1 MIVVLT
7 GANTFLL
14 NNFLGKIVS
23 EFTEKSG
30 DSIERFD
37 AQELPNADGILDA
50 VRSISFLEPKKL
62 VIVRDFAQNKDVVL
76 KIEDIIKNTADSTDL
91 VLLDQKLDKRTS
103 MFKFLKKECDVR
115 SFDPLQPHELEKW
128 FALQANEF
136 GADISTQNIRFII
149 DRTGPNQQLL
159 HSELEKLTLHTKT
172 ITKEDIEMLVEPTPQ
187 SVVFEMLEALFSGD
201 ARKAH
206 ELYIDQRAQGEE
218 PQKLLAMITW
228 QLQQLTLAVFSPNKT
243 TASLTAL
250 GMSPYSAQK
259 TLKLAANISK
269 SDLKFFITE
278 LADID
283 MQSKTSADVESA
295 LAVYF
300 AEVTERLSN

>member
-14 NNFLGKIVS
+14 NRSLGEIVS
-23 EFTEKSG
+23 NFTENSG

-37 AQELPNADGILDA
+37 AQELSSADVVLDA

-76 KIEDIIKNTADSTDL
+76 KIEELIKNTADSTDL
-91 VLLDQKLDKRTS
+91 VLVDQKLDKRTS
-103 MFKFLKKECDVR
+103 MYKFLKKECDVR
-115 SFDPLQPHELEKW
+115 SFDALQPHELEKW
-128 FALQANEF
+128 FASQASEL

-159 HSELEKLTLHTKT
+159 YSELEKLTLHTSS
-172 ITKEDIEMLVEPTPQ
+172 ITKEVIEMLLEPTPQ

-243 TASLTAL
+243 IASLTAL

-259 TLKLAANISK
+259 TLKLATNISK

-300 AEVTERLSN
+300 AEVTERLKS

>member
-14 NNFLGKIVS
+14 NNSLRHIVS

-37 AQELPNADGILDA
+37 AQELSSVDGILDA

-76 KIEDIIKNTADSTDL
+76 KIEELINHTADSTEL
-91 VLLDQKLDKRTS
+91 VLVDQKLDRRTS
-103 MFKFLKKECDVR
+103 MYKFLKKECDVR
-115 SFDPLQPHELEKW
+115 SFDVLQPYELEKW
-128 FALQANEF
+128 FASQANEI
-136 GADISTQNIRFII
+136 GADITTQNIRFII

-159 HSELEKLTLHTKT
+159 YNELEKLTLHTKA
-172 ITKEDIEMLVEPTPQ
+172 ITKEVIEMLVEPTPQ
-187 SVVFEMLEALFSGD
+187 SVVFEMLEALFSGA

-228 QLQQLTLAVFSPNKT
+228 QLQQLTLAVFSPSKT

-259 TLKLAANISK
+259 ILKLAANISK
-269 SDLKFFITE
+269 SDLQFFITE

-283 MQSKTSADVESA
+283 LKSKTSADVESA

-300 AEVTERLSN
+300 AEVTERLKS